1 MDSETKS
8 IALTPEEE
16 SLIAKHL
23 PFYRSL
29 ASQER
34 KPATPAQDHFVS
46 VTLGQTAAETP
57 HEIAYM
63 KYRRLQKLTP
73 HDESATLRDPEL
85 DGPTDGWFTRD
96 DWKKSRGRQRWDGR

>member
-16 SLIAKHL
+16 ALLAKHL

-34 KPATPAQDHFVS
+34 KPTTPAQTHFVS
-46 VTLGQTAAETP
+46 VTLGKVAAETP

-63 KYRRLQKLTP
+63 KYRRLQKHAPNNESSTVRD
-73 HDESATLRDPEL
+73 HDLE
-85 DGPTDGWFTRD
+85 GPTDGWFTRD
-96 DWKKSRGRQRWDGR
+96 DWKKSRGRQRWDGK